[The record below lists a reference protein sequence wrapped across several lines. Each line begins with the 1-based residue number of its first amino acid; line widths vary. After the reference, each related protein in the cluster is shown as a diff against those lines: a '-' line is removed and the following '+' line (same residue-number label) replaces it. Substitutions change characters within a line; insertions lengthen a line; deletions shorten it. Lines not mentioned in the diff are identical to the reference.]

1 MVLLLAEDHL
11 NVRGEPEGSFFFGPK
26 PIADGRRA
34 VLSET
39 PGLERPCRADL
50 GRNTG
55 QERKTVNPI
64 IEKQDLSENV
74 VRMVLAAP
82 DIARKRRAGQFVIL
96 KMDEKGERIPLT
108 IVDSD
113 EKAGTLTI
121 IFQVVGKSTAALA
134 AMKVGEALT
143 DLQGPLG
150 NPTEIENFGH
160 VVCIGG
166 GVGVGVVYPL
176 AAALKKAG
184 NNVTS
189 IIGARNK
196 PLLILEEEMK
206 KVSDRL
212 IVATDDGSYG
222 FHGFVSAVLQNLI
235 DAKEKIDR
243 VFAIGPVPMMRVL
256 CNVTKPHG
264 IPTVVSLNSI
274 MVDATG
280 MCGACRVS
288 VGGKTK
294 FTCVD
299 GPEFDGHQV
308 DFELL
313 ANRLRMYQTE
323 EKKSMEA
330 YRCQCHGK

>member
-1 MVLLLAEDHL
+1 M
-11 NVRGEPEGSFFFGPK
+11 NR
-26 PIADGRRA
+26 
-34 VLSET
+34 
-39 PGLERPCRADL
+39 
-50 GRNTG
+50 
-55 QERKTVNPI
+55 I

-74 VRMVLAAP
+74 IRMVLDAP
-82 DIARKRRAGQFVIL
+82 AIARKRRAGQFIVL
-96 KMDEKGERIPLT
+96 RVGETGERVPLT

-113 EKAGTLTI
+113 TEKGTITI
-121 IFQVVGKSTAALA
+121 IFQVVGKTTTVLA
-134 AMKVGEALT
+134 KMNVGDSVT
-143 DLQGPLG
+143 DVQGPLG
-150 NPTEIENFGH
+150 NPTEIENFGR

-184 NNVTS
+184 NTVIS
-189 IIGARNK
+189 IIGARTK
-196 PLLILEEEMK
+196 DLLILEEEMK

-235 DAKEKIDR
+235 DADEKIDR
-243 VFAIGPVPMMRVL
+243 VYAIGPVPMMRVL
-256 CNVTKPHG
+256 ANVTRPYG
-264 IPTVVSLNSI
+264 IKTIVSLNPI

-299 GPEFDGHQV
+299 GPEFDGHEV
-308 DFELL
+308 DFNLL
-313 ANRLRMYQTE
+313 SNRLRMYQDQ
-323 EKKSMEA
+323 EKQTLEA
-330 YRCQCHGK
+330 HRCQCHGK

>member
-1 MVLLLAEDHL
+1 M
-11 NVRGEPEGSFFFGPK
+11 
-26 PIADGRRA
+26 
-34 VLSET
+34 
-39 PGLERPCRADL
+39 
-50 GRNTG
+50 
-55 QERKTVNPI
+55 NPI

-82 DIARKRRAGQFVIL
+82 EIARKRRAGQFIIL
-96 KMDEKGERIPLT
+96 KIDEPGERIPLT

-113 EKAGTLTI
+113 VEAGTITI
-121 IFQVVGKSTAALA
+121 IFQVVGKTTAALA
-134 AMKVGEALT
+134 AMKAGDEISDV
-143 DLQGPLG
+143 QGPLG

-184 NNVTS
+184 NRVTS
-189 IIGARNK
+189 IIGARTQN
-196 PLLILEEEMK
+196 LLILEEEMR

-235 DAKEKIDR
+235 DAKERIDR

-256 CNVTKPHG
+256 CDVTRPHG
-264 IPTVVSLNSI
+264 IPTVVSLNPV

-280 MCGACRVS
+280 MCGACRVA
-288 VGGKTK
+288 VAGKTK

-308 DFELL
+308 DFALL
-313 ANRLRMYQTE
+313 TSRLRMYQPQ
-323 EKKSMEA
+323 EKQSMEA
-330 YRCQCHGK
+330 YRCKCHGK

>member
-1 MVLLLAEDHL
+1 MVLESPA
-11 NVRGEPEGSFFFGPK
+11 
-26 PIADGRRA
+26 
-34 VLSET
+34 
-39 PGLERPCRADL
+39 
-50 GRNTG
+50 
-55 QERKTVNPI
+55 
-64 IEKQDLSENV
+64 
-74 VRMVLAAP
+74 
-82 DIARKRRAGQFVIL
+82 IARKRKAGQFVIL

-113 EKAGTLTI
+113 AAAGTLTI

-134 AMKVGEALT
+134 KMRTGESIS

-150 NPTEIENFGH
+150 NPTEIENYGR

-184 NNVTS
+184 NHVTS
-189 IIGARNK
+189 IIGARCK
-196 PLLILEEEMK
+196 SLLILEDQMK
-206 KVSDRL
+206 KVSDKL
-212 IVATDDGSYG
+212 VVATDDGSYG
-222 FHGFVSAVLQNLI
+222 FHGFVSAVLQNMI
-235 DAKEKIDR
+235 DAGEKIDR

-264 IPTVVSLNSI
+264 IKTIVSLNAI

-288 VGGKTK
+288 VAGETK

-299 GPEFDGHQV
+299 GPEFDGHAV
-308 DFELL
+308 DFDLL
-313 ANRLRMYQTE
+313 ASRLRMYLDQ
-323 EKKSMEA
+323 EKQSMEA